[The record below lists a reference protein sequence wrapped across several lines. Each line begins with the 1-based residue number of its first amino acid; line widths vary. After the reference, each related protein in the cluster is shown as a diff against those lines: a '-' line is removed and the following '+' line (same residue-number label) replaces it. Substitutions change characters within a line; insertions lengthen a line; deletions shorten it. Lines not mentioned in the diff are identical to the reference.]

1 MPGDTRDSG
10 ERRGSLRLFP
20 ILAAALALAVMGAGP
35 PTIADDFDAA
45 VARLKVPPGASVF
58 GARVG
63 LDYYRS
69 EAGALAKAH
78 GPAAA
83 GFLRSRTNG
92 PDPFAA
98 RLALMTLAALAHDPN
113 AATELTGCL
122 RDSNFRN
129 RSVLMA
135 LTYAPAPV
143 ALAVADEAFASRN
156 AQPEALAAASL
167 LFRFFGDAHRASAL
181 EEDLAR
187 RPASVS
193 KVTPNLVALRQ
204 RLARPDEERP
214 AWAAQD
220 LIVWRAIRSKPN
232 TASLN
237 VDLWRQTA
245 AACALTRFTSA
256 YLKDRLG
263 SSIIDWLEL
272 RLLLMIAGTQREAAL
287 IPELTRLLETGRA
300 PAGDAMNALLS
311 IGTRDALAPVER
323 LITPPK
329 AQVDRGPTGDMT
341 PARLEADMRQALV
354 HSLCQDLA
362 QCGDRAT
369 LDLMKTLATDTKYP
383 PEERAAFARA
393 RNALQARLGASP

>member
-1 MPGDTRDSG
+1 MPRDTRDSG
-10 ERRGSLRLFP
+10 ERRGGLRVFP

-45 VARLKVPPGASVF
+45 VARLKAPPGASVF

-98 RLALMTLAALAHDPN
+98 RLALMTLAVLAHDPD
-113 AATELTGCL
+113 AATELTDCL
-122 RDSNFRN
+122 RESNFRDTA
-129 RSVLMA
+129 VLMA

-143 ALAVADEAFASRN
+143 ALALADEAFATRD

-181 EEDLAR
+181 EADLAR
-187 RPASVS
+187 RPAPVS

-204 RLARPDEERP
+204 RLARPDEERS

-220 LIVWRAIRSKPN
+220 LIVWRAIESMPDTRIPK
-232 TASLN
+232 LN
-237 VDLWRQTA
+237 LWRQA
-245 AACALTRFTSA
+245 VAACALTRFTPA

-263 SSIIDWLEL
+263 ASNIDGLEL
-272 RLLLMIAGTQREAAL
+272 RLLLMIAGIQREAAL
-287 IPELTRLLETGRA
+287 IPELTRFLETGRG
-300 PAGDAMNALLS
+300 PAGEAMNALLA

-329 AQVDRGPTGDMT
+329 AQVDRGPTGDMS
-341 PARLEADMRQALV
+341 PERLEADMRQALV
-354 HSLCQDLA
+354 HSLCRDLA
-362 QCGDRAT
+362 VCGDRAT
-369 LDLMKTLATDTKYP
+369 LDLMKSLAADTRYP
-383 PEERAAFARA
+383 PKERAAFARA
-393 RNALQARLGASP
+393 RDTLRARLGTSP